1 MVASKRSE
9 QNINS
14 ALKSDIIFNTELMQQ
29 LQSYNYQ
36 NSELFTQMSI
46 TPQITKIKN
55 DYSVWGTRPSVNGS
69 NVPVHY
75 RFAISEK
82 P

>member
-1 MVASKRSE
+1 
-9 QNINS
+9 
-14 ALKSDIIFNTELMQQ
+14 
-29 LQSYNYQ
+29 
-36 NSELFTQMSI
+36 MSI

-55 DYSVWGTRPSVNGS
+55 DYSVWGTRPSVNGG